1 MAVPPCYADIG
12 KSAKDLFSKGF
23 NYGGHKLEF
32 KSQTASGPKFTTCL
46 KNNTDTG
53 KSDGHLETEYKVA
66 DRGLTFKE
74 KWSTDNTLTT
84 DLTIEDEFVKGLKIV
99 FDTEFKP
106 HTGYKHAKLKTSY
119 KQEYIHANCDI
130 DLDFAGPIVHGAA
143 VTGYKGWIAGY
154 QMSFDTAKSKLTKNN
169 FAVGHVAGDYALST
183 TVNDGNVI
191 AASYSHKLSPTLEA
205 AAQISLT
212 TVTNAVTVG
221 LAGKY
226 ALDKETVVRA
236 KVNDAGQVGLSY
248 QQDLKKGI
256 TLNLSTL
263 IEATNLNGGGHKIG
277 LGLDLAA

>member
-1 MAVPPCYADIG
+1 MAVPPCYGDIG
-12 KSAKDLFSKGF
+12 KGAKDLFNKGF

-32 KSQTASGPKFTTCL
+32 KSKTANGAKFTTNL
-46 KNNTDTG
+46 KNSTDSG
-53 KSDGHLETEYKVA
+53 KSDGFLETEYKVA

-74 KWSTDNTLTT
+74 KWSTDNTLVT
-84 DLTIEDEFVKGLKIV
+84 DLTIEDEFVKGLKLT

-143 VTGYKGWIAGY
+143 VVGYKGWIAGY
-154 QMSFDTAKSKLTKNN
+154 QMSFDTAKSKLAKNN
-169 FAVGHVAGDYALST
+169 FAVGHIGADYALST
-183 TVNDGNVI
+183 TINDGNVF
-191 AASYSHKLSPTLEA
+191 AGSYSHKVSPSLEA

-212 TVTNAVTVG
+212 SSTNAVTVG

-226 ALDKETVVRA
+226 ALDSDTTIRGKI
-236 KVNDAGQVGLSY
+236 NDNGQIGLSY
-248 QQDLKKGI
+248 EQDLRKGI

-263 IEATNLNGGGHKIG
+263 IEGSNLNGGGHKVG
-277 LGLDLAA
+277 LGIDLAA